1 METKLLKQDQQAA
14 VGDTVYGTPDH
25 YMQLN
30 STNAIDLGTSS
41 DENSQF
47 EFTGQCLF
55 GEWLMQGDN
64 YPLVSL
70 CQGIVDV
77 AYQQPRR
84 MRQVGYW
91 QSSSCMLW
99 RVGVYDQYMHVIV
112 MSWNTSVHLA
122 PSEVQFRKFCCTGR
136 GLYGGENLGTKL
148 DIIICTLY
156 RSIQQQ
162 SGTIQQKKSA
172 AYNVRRTR
180 LYHNCKLLAPDGQL
194 LSTIDKRKLEWYLQK
209 GLGSKYWFTLYT

>member
-1 METKLLKQDQQAA
+1 MQLLCLTSQSSVVGLHLFSRWSPKLVYNVRSLHFYQVNYAASDAIVALHILKALMETKLSKQDQQAA

-91 QSSSCMLW
+91 QSSSCML
-99 RVGVYDQYMHVIV
+99 
-112 MSWNTSVHLA
+112 
-122 PSEVQFRKFCCTGR
+122 
-136 GLYGGENLGTKL
+136 
-148 DIIICTLY
+148 
-156 RSIQQQ
+156 
-162 SGTIQQKKSA
+162 
-172 AYNVRRTR
+172 
-180 LYHNCKLLAPDGQL
+180 
-194 LSTIDKRKLEWYLQK
+194 
-209 GLGSKYWFTLYT
+209 